1 MSRVVSADVVAWV
14 RLCLW
19 GICRRSPRPARAG
32 FLRITSWLNARSPS
46 LSGNVLRLVP
56 CYDLLCEVSSVV
68 LFFMRP
74 CLYPSLRGRPR
85 TVGRVRARAPE
96 RPTPIKSVRS
106 SCGTPRRS
114 IIAITPGREA
124 RSRGHIELAGS
135 RRDSRARRRRINTV
149 TGSKVSPFP
158 GLTMLHFTILGGGQG
173 NGGNR
178 PERRARARRGMRVG
192 PTAHPCSL
200 RFAAI
205 PL

>member
-1 MSRVVSADVVAWV
+1 MIGASLLVVS
-14 RLCLW
+14 L
-19 GICRRSPRPARAG
+19 SS
-32 FLRITSWLNARSPS
+32 RIAVFDS
-46 LSGNVLRLVP
+46 LP
-56 CYDLLCEVSSVV
+56 CYGFVCEVCAVV
-68 LFFMRP
+68 LFCMRP
-74 CLYPSLRGRPR
+74 CRYPSLRGRPR
-85 TVGRVRARAPE
+85 TGGSVRARAQV
-96 RPTPIKSVRS
+96 RPTPIKSLRS
-106 SCGTPRRS
+106 SCGTRS
-114 IIAITPGREA
+114 RSTISFTPGREA